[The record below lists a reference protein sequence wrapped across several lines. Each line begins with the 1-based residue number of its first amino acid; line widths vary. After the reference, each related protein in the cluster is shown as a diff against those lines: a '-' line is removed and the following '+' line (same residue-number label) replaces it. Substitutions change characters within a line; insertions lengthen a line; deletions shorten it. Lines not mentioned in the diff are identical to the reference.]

1 MRLEQGFH
9 YYSSELLCNHAKKST
24 LMIWFVESKLY
35 FWDVDKKI
43 RIRIDTTLGSPK
55 FTNDRLFAHTAPK
68 SHSGTSGVIHTK
80 IGAFDPIIIMS
91 NKRRVIFP
99 GSIGFPRH
107 V

>member
-1 MRLEQGFH
+1 MRTGLSAH

-55 FTNDRLFAHTAPK
+55 FTKDRLFAHTAPK
-68 SHSGTSGVIHTK
+68 SHSGTSGVIHT
-80 IGAFDPIIIMS
+80 
-91 NKRRVIFP
+91 NK
-99 GSIGFPRH
+99 
-107 V
+107 